1 MINQTTSHVRLPLPH
16 PSNLLQE
23 DVLRLRTALT
33 NLDGL
38 IWLLNQTTSEVLAKQ
53 LVQIALPATQ
63 SLTYTNGLVTK
74 VTETL
79 VDNSTRETTYTYDNN
94 LLASETMTVGG
105 QSYRTTYHYQSGV
118 MTGYTREL
126 LS

>member
-1 MINQTTSHVRLPLPH
+1 MINQTTSNLRLPLPH
-16 PSNLLQE
+16 PSNMLQE

-33 NLDGL
+33 NIDGL
-38 IWLLNQTTSEVLAKQ
+38 IWLLNQTTAEVLARQ
-53 LVQIALPATQ
+53 LAQIAMPVAQ
-63 SLTYTNGLVTK
+63 SLTYTDGLVTQ

-79 VDNSTRETTYTYDNN
+79 VDNSERVTTYTYDNG

-105 QSYRTTYHYQSGV
+105 KSYLTTYHYQSGV
-118 MTGYTREL
+118 LTGYTREL